1 MGSSQQPIEQDFDFN
16 EWAAL
21 ARTDPEGF
29 AHRRLAWIQVA
40 ISSAQKRNHAR
51 LEKLQFRIDA
61 KRRLARTPMKACLQL
76 SSMMWDSFFDM
87 KESLASFSKQPRFQ
101 ACAKAA
107 RTPLA
112 ANLKVVRNQ
121 LNKKS

>member
-1 MGSSQQPIEQDFDFN
+1 MGSSQKPIEQDFDFN

-29 AHRRLAWIQVA
+29 ARRRLAWIQVA

-51 LEKLQFRIDA
+51 LERLQFRIDA
-61 KRRLARTPMKACLQL
+61 KRRFARTPMKACLQL

-87 KESLASFSKQPRFQ
+87 KESLASFSEQQRFQ
-101 ACAKAA
+101 ACAK
-107 RTPLA
+107 A

-121 LNKKS
+121 INKKS

>member
-1 MGSSQQPIEQDFDFN
+1 MGSRQQPTEEDFDFN

-21 ARTDPEGF
+21 ARTDPESF
-29 AHRRLAWIQVA
+29 ARRRLAWIQAA
-40 ISSAQKRNHAR
+40 ISSAQEKNHAR

-87 KESLASFSKQPRFQ
+87 KESLATFSGQQRTQLCNKP
-101 ACAKAA
+101 AGA
-107 RTPLA
+107 RLG
-112 ANLKVVRNQ
+112 ANLKIVRIHSNT
-121 LNKKS
+121 KT